1 MERIKLADTRVIVLF
16 TLMDYVPTIMR
27 DAFEV
32 GLLEAGYAWLIVD
45 IHEQFV
51 SFLNKIDNCLFFVRL
66 VSSIDSIIDSGF
78 HFKPWETRPIER
90 SLQEGSSPWVPT
102 LPTRHVGLET
112 ANVRWQS
119 YGGVQEAVVKQRHSH
134 PAHLLPLQRLRAA
147 LLLCS
152 ARDAAGQRTFQT
164 G

>member
-78 HFKPWETRPIER
+78 HFKP
-90 SLQEGSSPWVPT
+90 
-102 LPTRHVGLET
+102 
-112 ANVRWQS
+112 
-119 YGGVQEAVVKQRHSH
+119 
-134 PAHLLPLQRLRAA
+134 
-147 LLLCS
+147 
-152 ARDAAGQRTFQT
+152 
-164 G
+164 